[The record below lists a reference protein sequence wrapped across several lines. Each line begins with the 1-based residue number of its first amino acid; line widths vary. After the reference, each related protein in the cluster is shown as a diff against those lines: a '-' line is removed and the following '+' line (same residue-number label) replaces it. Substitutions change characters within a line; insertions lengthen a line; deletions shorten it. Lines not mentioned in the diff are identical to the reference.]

1 MSDFPLFDPDGEELE
16 VISREVIEHDEAMTD
31 RSLARRVSLQ
41 CLYEIDSVGHPLG
54 TVLDNNINYSPERR
68 RVKGYIEYIVKGVM
82 AQLSAIDA
90 LLQKYAA
97 EWPIDQVAVVDR
109 NILRIALFE
118 LAIDKK
124 HPVPVGVAIDEAIE
138 LAKLFGAENT
148 PRFIN
153 GVLGAIADNLTAV
166 GAFLTSHAQADEEKS
181 ISETEI
187 PEDDN

>member
-1 MSDFPLFDPDGEELE
+1 MSDSPLFDPDGEDVE
-16 VISREVIEHDEAMTD
+16 VISREVIEHDEAITD

-82 AQLSAIDA
+82 AQLEAIDVV
-90 LLQKYAA
+90 LQKYAA

-166 GAFLTSHAQADEEKS
+166 GASLTSHAQTEEEKS